1 MGARRWASRLTLAL
15 AGLLALLCVP
25 VAWAGMEVRRA
36 DGVEIITS
44 RPAPEAVAG
53 RAGGGTKGGEPAAPN
68 ASGGGEGRR
77 PQARGAEVQDMAR
90 PPTGRA
96 EVTERGG
103 GGGAGASLDPLHKR
117 LRATEAVLQEQISE
131 YNRALLA
138 ESAPETLEPLE
149 DAIGRTLD
157 QIDVLVRNARA
168 RVP

>member
-1 MGARRWASRLTLAL
+1 MGARRWASRLTLG
-15 AGLLALLCVP
+15 GLLALLCVP

-44 RPAPEAVAG
+44 RPAPETVAG
-53 RAGGGTKGGEPAAPN
+53 RAGGGTKEGEPAAPN
-68 ASGGGEGRR
+68 ASGGREGRQ
-77 PQARGAEVQDMAR
+77 PQARGAEVQDMAHS
-90 PPTGRA
+90 PTGHA
-96 EVTERGG
+96 EVTEQAGE
-103 GGGAGASLDPLHKR
+103 GAAGHLDPVQKR

-138 ESAPETLEPLE
+138 ESAPEALEPLE